1 MNKSKSFFVVAL
13 SALLGCTFLSIPEE
27 VNAANEQTYVVLY
40 KQTSTF
46 TVASKELTEESKF
59 GNDVLDTY
67 TGGIK
72 GLEVK
77 LGTDDV
83 TRLKSDPSVAVVAPV
98 QSFVIKPIVQAAAP
112 ESWGIDRIDQRSLPL
127 NSSYSPKLS
136 GQGVRAYVIDTGVFQ
151 NHPEFVGRIEAGFD
165 SVGDKK
171 GSNDC
176 HGHGTHV
183 AGTIGG
189 KTVGVAPGVQ
199 IIPVRVLDCLGGGDT
214 ASVISGIEYVINNA
228 KSKGLPAVANLSL
241 GGPTDS
247 ALDFALERLIDSGVT
262 TIVSAGNESSD
273 ACFVSPARVSKAI
286 TVGATTSSDIQSSYS
301 NYGSC
306 VDIYAPG
313 SSIFSS
319 FPIGDFT
326 IGRQSPSVVKRSG
339 YGAISGTSMASPH
352 VAGAAAQLLSANKL
366 ATPATITNS
375 LVTSATSGVI
385 AGVTSGSPNKLLF
398 VESNSVPSTTTT
410 TSTSSTTSST
420 TSTSLFPTTTTSNG
434 NPVLS
439 VRLESIFPSSLILKG
454 TQASQNPVTW
464 MVRVVDPIGGRLTST
479 AAVGSRLCPANVTY
493 PDGAGCTGAM
503 AVPFGNRFDRT
514 YRFTYW
520 MNPNSPAGDWIPY
533 FDPLRGHPTIK
544 SLYKLKVTSSV
555 VTTTTTTI
563 VATTTTSSTSTM
575 PASTTVPAIST
586 TTTTGANQIQ
596 ILSDFFSPRAIRLQ
610 GTQPSQNSVTWSVRI
625 YDPFGG
631 RLVSTAAVG
640 SRLCPANVTYPDGAG
655 CTGAMAIPFGN
666 RFDRTYRFTYWISPS
681 AVGGNWIPYFDPLAG
696 YPTIAGKSKL
706 AVTARS

>member
-1 MNKSKSFFVVAL
+1 M
-13 SALLGCTFLSIPEE
+13 
-27 VNAANEQTYVVLY
+27 VLY

-247 ALDFALERLIDSGVT
+247 AMDFALERLIGSGVT
-262 TIVSAGNESSD
+262 TIVSAGNESSN

-286 TVGATTSSDIQSSYS
+286 TVGATTSRDIQFSYS

-326 IGRQSPSVVKRSG
+326 IGRQRPSVVKRSG

-352 VAGAAAQLLSANKL
+352 VAGAAAQLLSANKS
-366 ATPATITNS
+366 ATPATITNT
-375 LVTSATSGVI
+375 LITGATSGVI
-385 AGVTSGSPNKLLF
+385 TGVTSGSPNKLLF
-398 VESNSVPSTTTT
+398 VEPNSVPITTTT
-410 TSTSSTTSST
+410 TSTISTTSST
-420 TSTSLFPTTTTSNG
+420 TTTSLFPTTTTSNG
-434 NPVLS
+434 NPALS
-439 VRLESIFPSSLILKG
+439 VRLESIFPSALILKG

-464 MVRVVDPIGGRLTST
+464 MVQVVDPIGGRLTST

-503 AVPFGNRFDRT
+503 AVPFGN
-514 YRFTYW
+514 
-520 MNPNSPAGDWIPY
+520 
-533 FDPLRGHPTIK
+533 
-544 SLYKLKVTSSV
+544 
-555 VTTTTTTI
+555 
-563 VATTTTSSTSTM
+563 
-575 PASTTVPAIST
+575 
-586 TTTTGANQIQ
+586 Q
-596 ILSDFFSPRAIRLQ
+596 
-610 GTQPSQNSVTWSVRI
+610 
-625 YDPFGG
+625 
-631 RLVSTAAVG
+631 
-640 SRLCPANVTYPDGAG
+640 
-655 CTGAMAIPFGN
+655 
-666 RFDRTYRFTYWISPS
+666 FDRTYRFTYWISPS